1 MAPKVSSD
9 QMHSPP
15 TARKRNP
22 KGFWYCLT
30 QRPLSLETATLRSP
44 DGAQSARTAAY
55 VVQVGHRQCLSL
67 QRALKQARAL

>member
-22 KGFWYCLT
+22 KGFWYMQAL
-30 QRPLSLETATLRSP
+30 QLECA
-44 DGAQSARTAAY
+44 
-55 VVQVGHRQCLSL
+55 
-67 QRALKQARAL
+67 